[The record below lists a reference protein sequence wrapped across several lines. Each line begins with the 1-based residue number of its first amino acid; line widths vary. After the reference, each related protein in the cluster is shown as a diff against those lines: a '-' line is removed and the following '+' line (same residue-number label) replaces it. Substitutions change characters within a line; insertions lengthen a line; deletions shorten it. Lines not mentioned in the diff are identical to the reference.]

1 LLQQHAPV
9 GIHQRYGDH
18 KKRGNRRHLIPTDR
32 GLLTPRLLQGHTGLS
47 ATIGVGMR
55 GLVESIARMGLLK
68 CERGATAVEYGL
80 ILALVVL
87 AMIAA
92 LSNIATKTNN
102 MWNNVATEVLA
113 H

>member
-1 LLQQHAPV
+1 M
-9 GIHQRYGDH
+9 
-18 KKRGNRRHLIPTDR
+18 RRLITPLSR
-32 GLLTPRLLQGHTGLS
+32 LGLLR
-47 ATIGVGMR
+47 
-55 GLVESIARMGLLK
+55 

-80 ILALVVL
+80 ILALIVL

-92 LSNIATKTNN
+92 LSNLANKTVG